1 VADRLKAR
9 VPGKAVHFHI
19 GGRESRRGNACIG
32 DPCVLRGLGGGF
44 ETTCIDTDCP
54 EVVHCPHSWA
64 VFLGTSLDMEVPTM
78 HLTIR
83 QRLVVLCLALVLLA
97 ALLVACGDNPETP
110 TQQPSSPL
118 PTQPTSPTQP
128 PSPLASP
135 TSATSTLPPATST
148 PCG

>member
-1 VADRLKAR
+1 
-9 VPGKAVHFHI
+9 
-19 GGRESRRGNACIG
+19 
-32 DPCVLRGLGGGF
+32 
-44 ETTCIDTDCP
+44 
-54 EVVHCPHSWA
+54 
-64 VFLGTSLDMEVPTM
+64 M

-83 QRLVVLCLALVLLA
+83 QRLVVLCLALFLLA
-97 ALLVACGDNPETP
+97 AMLVACGDNPKTP

-135 TSATSTLPPATST
+135 TSATSALPPATST